1 MISETRNPA
10 HRRPGKRGLLRFVAT
25 VLLIPALSS
34 CATWQAPP
42 DSDDSDLR
50 QRAVSAVVKDVRL
63 SAAVLGADDSRRLFG
78 EDINATD
85 VQPVWI
91 EVDNPTPHPLWLL
104 RSGTDPDYFSPL
116 EVAWSFHAPLGGQS
130 NDALD
135 KHFDSLDFFNPIPP
149 GSTRHGI
156 IFTNPH
162 HQTRL
167 LNVDLLGPHQIFPYT
182 LFLPVPD
189 EEPSRAVARIRA
201 SATESGTVDHRDAAS
216 LRSAL
221 KKLPCCATGPDG
233 VAAGDPVNVVL
244 VGSFEDVAAAFVRRG
259 FRNAPRAFDD
269 NQRLFGRPP
278 DLVARKSVKAGAPA
292 NWLRLWLTPVRFQ
305 GQSVFAGQAGRPAGG
320 RFAEIRDDDAT
331 LHPDVDEARNLLIQD
346 LFYSGGL
353 TRFGYETS
361 LDTTAAARGAD
372 PPGSPGY
379 TTDGLKAVL
388 FFATRPMS
396 IGDVRYLDW
405 APYLK
410 HLESEAAA
418 ESHNE

>member
-1 MISETRNPA
+1 MISETRNTA
-10 HRRPGKRGLLRFVAT
+10 HRRRGKRWLLRFVTTA
-25 VLLIPALSS
+25 LLIPAFTG
-34 CATWQAPP
+34 CTTWQAPP

-116 EVAWSFHAPLGGQS
+116 EVAWSFHTPLGGQS

-135 KHFDSLDFFNPIPP
+135 NHFDSLDFFNPIPP

-162 HQTRL
+162 HKTRL
-167 LNVDLLGPHQIFPYT
+167 LNVDLLGPNQVFPYT
-182 LFLPVPD
+182 LFLPVPG
-189 EEPSRAVARIRA
+189 EEPSRAVARIQA
-201 SATESGTVDHRDAAS
+201 SAAETATVDHRDAAS

-233 VAAGDPVNVVL
+233 VATGDPVNVVL

-269 NQRLFGRPP
+269 DQRLFGRPP
-278 DLVARKSVKAGAPA
+278 DVVARKAVREGAPA
-292 NWLRLWLTPVRFQ
+292 NWLRLWLTPMRFQ
-305 GQSVFAGQAGRPAGG
+305 GQPVFAGQAGRPAGG
-320 RFAEIRDDDAT
+320 RFAETRDDDVT

-353 TRFGYETS
+353 TRFGFETS
-361 LDTTAAARGAD
+361 LDSAAAEHGGD
-372 PPGSPGY
+372 PLGSPVY

-396 IGDVRYLDW
+396 IAGVRYLDW
-405 APYLK
+405 EPYLQQP
-410 HLESEAAA
+410 EPGDATENQD
-418 ESHNE
+418 E

>member
-1 MISETRNPA
+1 MINETRNPA
-10 HRRPGKRGLLRFVAT
+10 HRRRVRWLLRCVAT
-25 VLLIPALSS
+25 VLLIPAFAG
-34 CATWQAPP
+34 CTTWQAPP
-42 DSDDSDLR
+42 DTDDSDLR
-50 QRAVSAVVKDVRL
+50 QRAVSATVKDVRL

-78 EDINATD
+78 ADINATG

-167 LNVDLLGPHQIFPYT
+167 LNVDLLGPHQVFPYT
-182 LFLPVPD
+182 LFLPVPG
-189 EEPSRAVARIRA
+189 EEPRHAVARIRA
-201 SATESGTVDHRDAAS
+201 STTESGTVDHQDAAS

-233 VAAGDPVNVVL
+233 AAAGDPVNVVL
-244 VGSFEDVAAAFVRRG
+244 VGSFEDVAAALVRRG

-278 DLVARKSVKAGAPA
+278 DVVARKAAREDAPA

-305 GQSVFAGQAGRPAGG
+305 GQLVFAGQAGRPAGG
-320 RFAEIRDDDAT
+320 RFAETQDDGIT

-353 TRFGYETS
+353 ARFGFES
-361 LDTTAAARGAD
+361 SERSTATAREGD
-372 PPGSPGY
+372 PRGTPMY

-388 FFATRPMS
+388 FFATRPLS
-396 IGDVRYLDW
+396 LADVRLLDW
-405 APYLK
+405 VPYLK